1 MLFFI
6 KKTPPSLE
14 RLTRLT
20 RLTHVYSN
28 LQIQSIYYVYQ
39 SSV

>member
-14 RLTRLT
+14 RLT

-28 LQIQSIYYVYQ
+28 LQIQSIYYVYHL
-39 SSV
+39 SV